1 MGNLKR
7 LALLRLNKDIEQLNL
22 SNTESGTI
30 ILEKKKK
37 AGIIFVDV
45 HIYGSA
51 ILLPEISLREKLEH
65 VMQKTSIKYEYLR
78 ISITN
83 IVGNRKHLAET

>member
-1 MGNLKR
+1 MISIIIINRNNTEILFKSNRMGNLKR

-37 AGIIFVDV
+37 QA
-45 HIYGSA
+45 
-51 ILLPEISLREKLEH
+51 
-65 VMQKTSIKYEYLR
+65 
-78 ISITN
+78 
-83 IVGNRKHLAET
+83 